1 MKKFLITSLCAL
13 LGSLAVFAQVPTTP
27 SVPSVNKGKY
37 TDYTIQESG
46 FWWGGELL
54 GGVLANELSV
64 YGPIQAQVI
73 AGYRF
78 NEFFQLGGGV
88 GVRYY
93 INNLYRKSRSGIA
106 VPLFLDLRGL
116 MISGEYRSVVP
127 CWSLDVG
134 YTFNDGV
141 MFSPMIGLRF
151 GDEERHHFILG
162 IAYMGQH
169 SVFNVEGI
177 LLKGFLHGAMLKLA
191 YEF

>member
-1 MKKFLITSLCAL
+1 MKKLLITSLCAL
-13 LGSLAVFAQVPTTP
+13 LGSLAVFAQVPTIP
-27 SVPSVNKGKY
+27 SAPSVNKGKY
-37 TDYTIQESG
+37 TDYTIQERG

-54 GGVLANELSV
+54 GGALANETV
-64 YGPIQAQVI
+64 YAPIQAQVI

-93 INNLYRKSRSGIA
+93 FNNTYRASRSGVA
-106 VPLFLDLRGL
+106 VPLFLDLRGVI
-116 MISGEYRSVVP
+116 ISGDSRFVVP
-127 CWSLDVG
+127 CWSMDVG
-134 YTFNDGV
+134 YVFNDGI

-169 SVFNVEGI
+169 TTFSFDDYKI
-177 LLKGFLHGAMLKLA
+177 KGFLHGAMLKLA